1 MLARK
6 TALAVSLLAAGLAL
20 ALGVAFTPQEARAG
34 HTIKIGHTNPYSGPA
49 AAYGTI
55 GRVIKAYFEKI
66 NREGG
71 INGHKVEFISYDDGY
86 SPPKTVEQVR
96 KLVEKD
102 RVHMLFQTLGTPT
115 NSAIHKYMNKKKVP
129 HLFVATGA
137 TKWGQP
143 KKYPWTM
150 GWQPN
155 YQTEAKIYAKWVV
168 KNVPG
173 AKIGVL
179 YQNDDYGKDYLKGFK
194 DGLAQGIRT
203 AALGKDKA
211 PRIVMEQSYE
221 VQDPTIGSQI
231 VNLKNSGANV
241 FFNVTTP
248 KAAAQSIKKVREIG
262 WNPVHILNS
271 VSTSVRSVLK
281 PAGLED
287 SKGIVSAAYAK
298 EPTDPQW
305 KDDPATK
312 AFFAFMNG
320 DVPKSSR
327 IPAFGV
333 YAYSVTQTLVQVLK
347 QCGGDLSRKNIM
359 RQAANLKN
367 LELPMLLPGV
377 KINTSPTDFYPI
389 EQMRLR
395 RFDGKSWQNFGPLIG
410 ADEA

>member
-173 AKIGVL
+173 ARIGVL

-281 PAGLED
+281 PAGLEN